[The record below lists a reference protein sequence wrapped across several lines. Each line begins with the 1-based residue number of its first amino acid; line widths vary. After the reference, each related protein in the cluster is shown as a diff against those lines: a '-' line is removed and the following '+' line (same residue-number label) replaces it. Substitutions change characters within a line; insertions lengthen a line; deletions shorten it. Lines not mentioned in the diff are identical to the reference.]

1 MFVAVFER
9 VGWVMDNNIKQII
22 VHDGT
27 FHADDVI
34 CVAIL
39 RMVNPS
45 VIVRRLSLTCLPE
58 NEDDT
63 TIIADIGFGEYDHH
77 QVDAKCRS
85 DGKKHAACG
94 LILTEF
100 EYNLFPNGAPTE
112 FLEWICQ
119 IEDNDNKDV
128 GSKEDLI
135 SEYVRL
141 NNPEWNEDQSVDNY
155 YDSFMEVVEVIIN
168 LFITPYITYPQL
180 STDNYSFF
188 VEQVK
193 KLRIKHMEAELTARE
208 FVIKAYEESNR
219 YVVVLDKRLPWYN
232 ILIETEAQFVINPSN
247 RGGYHLQCIP
257 SKVGSNEFKLLLP
270 SSWINT
276 PPNGCSFV
284 HRKLF
289 IAAFSDLNYAI
300 DAANDVIKIRN
311 V

>member
-1 MFVAVFER
+1 
-9 VGWVMDNNIKQII
+9 MDNNTKQII

-39 RMVNPS
+39 RMVNS
-45 VIVRRLSLTCLPE
+45 SIVVRRLSLSCLPK
-58 NEDDT
+58 NEDET
-63 TIIADIGFGEYDHH
+63 TIIADVGFGKYDHH
-77 QVDAKCRS
+77 QVDAKCRN

-94 LILTEF
+94 LILNKF
-100 EYNLFPNGAPTE
+100 EDYLFPKGAPTE
-112 FLEWICQ
+112 FLKWICQ

-128 GSKEDLI
+128 DSKEDLI

-141 NNPEWNEDQSVDNY
+141 SNPEWNEDQSVDSY
-155 YDSFMEVVEVIIN
+155 DDSFMKVVKVIIN
-168 LFITPYITYPQL
+168 RFITPYITHQQL
-180 STDNYSFF
+180 SADNYSFF
-188 VEQVK
+188 VEQVN
-193 KLRIKHMEAELTARE
+193 KLRTKHMEAELAARE
-208 FVIKAYEESNR
+208 VVIKAYEESNR
-219 YVVVLDKRLPWYN
+219 HVVVLDKRLPWYN

-257 SKVGSNEFKLLLP
+257 SKVGSNKFKLLLP

-289 IAAFSDLNYAI
+289 IAAFSDLNYAV
-300 DAANDVIKIRN
+300 DAANEVIKRRSI
-311 V
+311 